1 MIAAQLLKSDSEWPI
16 INDGHEVRG
25 SAVAFLLRSNCLHG
39 RRRAAVNG
47 KLDAMSSAELDHYAL
62 ELTLKEDYLLKLLN
76 SIDGMDRQKLERLR
90 KAVSDGTYSVRAED
104 LAQKLV
110 DYMGLDPQ
118 QVPIQSSTPQL
129 EPETRNAQEIVLPS
143 IARSSRS

>member
-1 MIAAQLLKSDSEWPI
+1 
-16 INDGHEVRG
+16 
-25 SAVAFLLRSNCLHG
+25 
-39 RRRAAVNG
+39 
-47 KLDAMSSAELDHYAL
+47 MSSAELDHYAL
-62 ELTLKEDYLLKLLN
+62 ELTLEDRLFIKATQL
-76 SIDGMDRQKLERLR
+76 DRRYGPAKLERLR
-90 KAVSDGTYSVRAED
+90 KAVSEGTYSVRAED

>member
-1 MIAAQLLKSDSEWPI
+1 
-16 INDGHEVRG
+16 
-25 SAVAFLLRSNCLHG
+25 
-39 RRRAAVNG
+39 
-47 KLDAMSSAELDHYAL
+47 MSSAELDHYAL